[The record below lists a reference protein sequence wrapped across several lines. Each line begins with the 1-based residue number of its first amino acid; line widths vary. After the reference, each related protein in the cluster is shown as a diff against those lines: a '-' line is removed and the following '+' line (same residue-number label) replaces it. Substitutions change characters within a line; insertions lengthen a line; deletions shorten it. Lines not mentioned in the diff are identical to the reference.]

1 MANYAGLW
9 FPGQLPVFLIGMM
22 VFYVARGL
30 HNKFDPGA
38 LEIALAVC
46 VTFILIAPMKWPIFE
61 AYSRKSCVSS
71 RARLRE

>member
-46 VTFILIAPMKWPIFE
+46 VTFILIAPMKMAGLVRATSGSDRHGE
-61 AYSRKSCVSS
+61 AGI
-71 RARLRE
+71 L